1 MRTIHA
7 KPAGAVDLTR
17 IGRLFDLSTGT
28 DRRVVS
34 TTGTD
39 WWDNYTAEP
48 VVTGPTHVGFT
59 TGPQSSERVT
69 RMERHLHTREALLPL
84 TEPVVL
90 AVSPPNGATP
100 HADHIE
106 ALIVAPGQCL
116 MLETGV
122 WHAPAMGIDAAC
134 AYFWLAGVD
143 EAIEP
148 DWRDIEG
155 GPLSIRV
162 DERADHE

>member
-1 MRTIHA
+1 MRTIQA
-7 KPAGAVDLTR
+7 IPAGAVDLSG

-48 VVTGPTHVGFT
+48 VVSGPTHVGLT
-59 TGPQSSERVT
+59 TGPQAHEQVI

-90 AVSPPNGATP
+90 PVSRPNGSAP
-100 HADHIE
+100 QADHVQ

-116 MLETGV
+116 MLEAGV

-134 AYFWLAGVD
+134 AYFWLAGVN

-148 DWRDIEG
+148 DWEDIRG

-162 DERADHE
+162 LEQADHE